1 MAQGQDKIAQSLLDL
16 EPTAIVELFQLYFD
30 TVDKEDSYI
39 AFHGGSVFQ
48 RGIVWQGITYL
59 PIPVETEGF
68 EVNANGELA
77 RPKIR
82 VANKD
87 YFVTDLLIN
96 NNDLQFAKLIRKR
109 TFVKYLDDINFDGG
123 NPWSQADASAEISK
137 DTFVISQKTAE
148 NKAFVEFELTSPL
161 DLENFEINNRLIMSR
176 YCPWYYRGNGC
187 NYKGIPIETEDGRSL
202 QVLNPATWNSS
213 QEWKINTPYLS
224 GQATYL
230 ENKKITIA
238 KPYPADDNVSEF
250 AKIWYVCQQ
259 NHTSELDKKP
269 DTNENFWLRDGCN
282 KKLDG
287 CRKRFGVGLVEF
299 NEKVESRTASFVD
312 FTSRAG
318 TLRYNN
324 IAPNALASGATF
336 ASGFEASK
344 AIDSIASSTSEWRSN
359 SVSTTG
365 MMLTLEWSEPKTISR
380 VNIYDRSDTK
390 ANFRNAYIRYFN
402 TSNTLV
408 ASGLLRNIP
417 DNGSITGSGFS
428 PLTGI
433 KRIVISGSGS
443 VGSSVGLSEVAVF
456 EDKSPYLTYLDSGT
470 TKLHQND
477 FFQISTQIALSDRV
491 LAPNDLYSVFHNIG
505 ALQGSRYS
513 GINLYLSGNRMNL
526 DFATR
531 RTGQGVAIASTNRT
545 ISIPWNNDQLRP
557 IHIICAGG
565 LATGT
570 SPTGATDG
578 YIRLTDGT
586 ILNNAQYILSS
597 QSGEYFKFK
606 NTSYQGGIDT
616 GQSGLKFGLNDWQF
630 PTGTTSS
637 VAVPPANNPSQIT
650 NFIKVHS
657 PIKYARMAIWTG
669 LRGVDSRIA
678 QYSETDFLYKRYEEI
693 SFKPEITGGLLGW
706 WDMDVSSDGT
716 IETENI
722 STNKLKVVTGDYN
735 YTGFESSTTKDI
747 RTKTSTVVLKQNN
760 ALPFGGFP
768 GTEQY
773 G

>member
-109 TFVKYLDDINFDGG
+109 TFVKYLDDANFDGG

-213 QEWKINTPYLS
+213 EEWKINTPYLS

-238 KPYPADDNVSEF
+238 KPYPADDNVTEF

-336 ASGFEASK
+336 ASGYEPFK
-344 AIDSIASSTSEWRSN
+344 AIDSSTASEWRSN

-380 VNIYDRSDTK
+380 INIYDRPDGTDI
-390 ANFRNAYIRYFN
+390 RNVYIRYFN
-402 TSNTLV
+402 TNNTLV

-417 DNGSITGSGFS
+417 SNGSITGSGFS

-433 KRIVISGSGS
+433 KRIIISGSGS
-443 VGSSVGLSEVAVF
+443 ESNAGLSEVAVF

-477 FFQISTQIALSDRV
+477 FFQISTQIALSGRF

-505 ALQGSRYS
+505 AVQGSRFS

-531 RTGQGVAIASTNRT
+531 RTGQNINIASISRS
-545 ISIPWNNDQLRP
+545 ISIPWNNDELRP
-557 IHIICAGG
+557 IHLICSGG
-565 LATGT
+565 QATGANPTLAT
-570 SPTGATDG
+570 AG
-578 YIRLTDGT
+578 YIRLSDG
-586 ILNNAQYILSS
+586 IENDVQYVLAS
-597 QSGEYFKFK
+597 QSGEYFHFK
-606 NTSYQGGIDT
+606 NSSYQSGINT

-637 VAVPPANNPSQIT
+637 VAVPPASNPSQIT

-669 LRGVDSRIA
+669 LRGVDNRIA
-678 QYSETDFLYKRYEEI
+678 QYSETDFLYKRYDEI

-706 WDMDVSSDGT
+706 WDMDVLPDGT
-716 IETENI
+716 IEAENA

-735 YTGFESSTTKDI
+735 YAIFESSTTKDVT
-747 RTKTSTVVLKQNN
+747 TKTSTVVLKENDT
-760 ALPFGGFP
+760 LPFGGFP

>member
-30 TVDKEDSYI
+30 TVDKEDSFI

-96 NNDLQFAKLIRKR
+96 NSDLQFAKLIRKR
-109 TFVKYLDDINFDGG
+109 TFVKYLDDANFDGG

-148 NKAFVEFELTSPL
+148 NKVFVEFELTSPL

-176 YCPWYYRGNGC
+176 YCSWYYRGNGC
-187 NYKGIPIETEDGRSL
+187 NYKGIPIETEDGRPL
-202 QVLNPATWNSS
+202 ELINPQSWNSLG
-213 QEWKINTPYLS
+213 EWKLNQSYLS
-224 GQATYL
+224 GQSSYL

-238 KPYPADDNVSEF
+238 NPDPTSDAEPQF

-259 NHTSELDKKP
+259 NHTSSLDKKP
-269 DTNENFWLRDGCN
+269 DTNENYWLRDGCN

-299 NEKVESRTASFVD
+299 NEKIETRTASFVD
-312 FTSRAG
+312 FTSRTG

-324 IAPNALASGATF
+324 IAPNASASGATF
-336 ASGFEASK
+336 LTGFEASK
-344 AIDSIASSTSEWRSN
+344 AIDSIVSSTSQWRSN
-359 SVSTTG
+359 SPSTTG
-365 MMLTLEWSEPKTISR
+365 TMLTLEWSEPKTISR
-380 VNIYDRSDTK
+380 INIYDRPDSVDIK
-390 ANFRNAYIRYFN
+390 NAYIRYYN
-402 TSNTLV
+402 VSNSLI
-408 ASGLLRNIP
+408 ASGLLTNVP
-417 DNGSITGSGFS
+417 TNGAITGSGFS

-433 KRIVISGSGS
+433 KKIIISGSGS
-443 VGSSVGLSEVAVF
+443 QVGAGLSEVTVF
-456 EDKSPYLTYLDSGT
+456 EDKSPYLTYLDSGV
-470 TKLHQND
+470 TKLHRND
-477 FFQISTQIALSDRV
+477 FFQISAQIALSGRS

-505 ALQGSRYS
+505 TLEGSRYS
-513 GINLYLSGNRMNL
+513 GINLYLSGNKMNL

-531 RTGQGVAIASTNRT
+531 RTGQAPNIASTNRT
-545 ISIPWNNDQLRP
+545 ISIPWNNDELRP
-557 IHIICAGG
+557 IHLICSGG

-570 SPTGATDG
+570 SPTGATAG
-578 YIRLTDGT
+578 YIRLTDGAA
-586 ILNNAQYILSS
+586 NDFQYILAS

-606 NTSYQGGIDT
+606 NTSYQSGINT

-637 VAVPPANNPSQIT
+637 VGVPPTSNTGQIT
-650 NFIKVHS
+650 NFMKVHS
-657 PIKYARMAIWTG
+657 PIKYAQMAIWTG
-669 LRGVDSRIA
+669 AQGVNARIE
-678 QYSETDFLYKRYEEI
+678 QYLETDFLYKYYNEI
-693 SFKPEITGGLLGW
+693 SYKPEISGGLLGW
-706 WDMDVSSDGT
+706 WEMDIESNGT
-716 IETENI
+716 IPAENNALN
-722 STNKLKVVTGDYN
+722 TLKIVTGDYN
-735 YTGFESSTTKDI
+735 YTGFESSVTKSIKTTTI
-747 RTKTSTVVLKQNN
+747 TGISKQN
-760 ALPFGGFP
+760 ATLPFGGFP

>member
-30 TVDKEDSYI
+30 TVDKEDSFI

-48 RGIVWQGITYL
+48 RGIVWQGVTYL

-96 NNDLQFAKLIRKR
+96 NNDLQFAKLVRKR
-109 TFVKYLDDINFDGG
+109 TFVKYLDDVNFDGG

-176 YCPWYYRGNGC
+176 YCSWYYRGNGC
-187 NYKGIPIETEDGRSL
+187 NYKGIPITTEDGRTL
-202 QVLNPATWNSS
+202 ELINPARWSDLG
-213 QEWKINTPYLS
+213 EWKINQPYLS

-238 KPYPADDNVSEF
+238 NPDKKINDEPQF

-259 NHTSELDKKP
+259 NHTSSLDKKP
-269 DTNENFWLRDGCN
+269 DTNENYWLRDGCN

-299 NEKVESRTASFVD
+299 NEKIESRTAYFVD

-324 IAPNALASGATF
+324 IALNASASGATF
-336 ASGFEASK
+336 VVGFEAYK
-344 AIDSIASSTSEWRSN
+344 AIDSIVSGTSEWRSN
-359 SVSTTG
+359 SPSTTG
-365 MMLTLEWSEPKTISR
+365 MMLALEWSEPKTISR
-380 VNIYDRSDTK
+380 INIYDRMGTAPDFK
-390 ANFRNAYIRYFN
+390 NAYIRYFN
-402 TSNTLV
+402 ASNSLM
-408 ASGLLRNIP
+408 ASGLLTGIP
-417 DNGSITGSGFS
+417 TDGTITGSGFS
-428 PLTGI
+428 PLTGVKKI
-433 KRIVISGSGS
+433 IISGSGS
-443 VGSSVGLSEVAVF
+443 AAGAGLSEVAVF
-456 EDKSPYLTYLDSGT
+456 EDKSPYLTYLDGGA

-477 FFQISTQIALSDRV
+477 FFQISTQIAFSGRS
-491 LAPNDLYSVFHNIG
+491 LAPNDLYSIFHNIG
-505 ALQGSRYS
+505 TLGGSRYS
-513 GINLYLSGNRMNL
+513 GINLYLSGNKMNL

-531 RTGQGVAIASTNRT
+531 MTGQGVAIASTNRT
-545 ISIPWNNDQLRP
+545 ISIPWDNDQLRP
-557 IHIICAGG
+557 IHVICSGG
-565 LATGT
+565 LAIGT
-570 SPTGATDG
+570 SPTAATAG

-586 ILNNAQYILSS
+586 RINNAQYVLAS

-606 NTSYQGGIDT
+606 NTSYQSGINT

-637 VAVPPANNPSQIT
+637 IAVPPASNAAQVT

-657 PIKYARMAIWTG
+657 PIKYAQMAIWTG
-669 LRGVDSRIA
+669 ARGVNTRIE
-678 QYSETDFLYKRYEEI
+678 QYLETDFLYKRYDEI
-693 SFKPEITGGLLGW
+693 SFKQEITGGLVGW
-706 WDMDVSSDGT
+706 WDMDVLPNGI
-716 IETENI
+716 IEAENNP
-722 STNKLKVVTGDYN
+722 TNQLKVVTGDYN
-735 YTGFESSTTKDI
+735 YTGFESFISKDI
-747 RTKTSTVVLKQNN
+747 ATKTSTAVVKQNDT
-760 ALPFGGFP
+760 LPFGGFP

>member
-30 TVDKEDSYI
+30 TVDKEDSFI

-96 NNDLQFAKLIRKR
+96 NNDLQFAKLVRKR
-109 TFVKYLDDINFDGG
+109 TFVKYLDDVNFDGG

-176 YCPWYYRGNGC
+176 YCSWYYRGNGC
-187 NYKGIPIETEDGRSL
+187 NYKSIPIETEDGRSL
-202 QVLNPATWNSS
+202 QVLNPATWNSLG
-213 QEWKINTPYLS
+213 EWKINQPYLS

-238 KPYPADDNVSEF
+238 NPDPTSTVDAQF

-259 NHTSELDKKP
+259 NHTGSLDKKP
-269 DTNENFWLRDGCN
+269 DINENYWLRDGCN

-299 NEKVESRTASFVD
+299 NEKIEPRTAYFVD
-312 FTSRAG
+312 FTSRTG

-324 IAPNALASGATF
+324 IALNASASGAT
-336 ASGFEASK
+336 AATNYEASK

-359 SVSTTG
+359 STSTTG

-380 VNIYDRSDTK
+380 INIYDRMGTAPDFK
-390 ANFRNAYIRYFN
+390 NAYIRYFN
-402 TSNTLV
+402 TSDSLM

-417 DNGSITGSGFS
+417 TNGAITGSGFN
-428 PLTGI
+428 PLTGVKKI
-433 KRIVISGSGS
+433 IISGSGS
-443 VGSSVGLSEVAVF
+443 SAGAGLSEVAVF

-477 FFQISTQIALSDRV
+477 FFQVSTQIALTGRS
-491 LAPNDLYSVFHNIG
+491 LAPNDLYSIFHNIG
-505 ALQGSRYS
+505 ALESSRYS
-513 GINLYLSGNRMNL
+513 GINLYLSGNKMNL

-531 RTGQGVAIASTNRT
+531 RTGQGISIASTNRT
-545 ISIPWNNDQLRP
+545 ISIPWNNDELRP
-557 IHIICAGG
+557 IHLICSGG
-565 LATGT
+565 LATGV
-570 SPTGATDG
+570 SPNAATAG
-578 YIRLTDGT
+578 YIRLTDGGA
-586 ILNNAQYILSS
+586 NDFQYVLAS

-606 NTSYQGGIDT
+606 NTSYQSGINT

-630 PTGTTSS
+630 PTGTASNI
-637 VAVPPANNPSQIT
+637 AVPPASNVAQIT
-650 NFIKVHS
+650 NFMKVHS
-657 PIKYARMAIWTG
+657 PIKYAQMAMWTEA
-669 LRGVDSRIA
+669 RGINARIE
-678 QYSETDFLYKRYEEI
+678 QYSETDFLYKRYDEI
-693 SFKPEITGGLLGW
+693 SFKQEITGGLVGW
-706 WDMDVSSDGT
+706 WDMDILPNGIIEAENNSS
-716 IETENI
+716 NQ
-722 STNKLKVVTGDYN
+722 LKVVTGDYN
-735 YTGFESSTTKDI
+735 YTGFESFMSKNIT
-747 RTKTSTVVLKQNN
+747 TKTSTPVLKQNST
-760 ALPFGGFP
+760 LPFGGFP
-768 GTEQY
+768 GTEKY